1 MTKCSPLQK
10 KNLFMLELSTMRLYL
25 DNKRHYINMTYIF
38 FFAFRWMTRNAEC
51 NMDPFTIPVHYQQIL
66 LPDPACSISEL
77 LKFPF
82 PPQAWSSP
90 SNGQYWSSNPPATA
104 NVDIDNLKSLTIP
117 GQTSL
122 QHINGTGLSALF
134 TLRCHFNSILPPI
147 CWSSPW
153 SFSVVGHDILGQG
166 VSFLATCKGAMAACQ
181 ALVDEEMECIPKTQ
195 KMMSLWRNI
204 GCTSKLAMG
213 WQCFWFHWGWT
224 SDEASALTT

>member
-1 MTKCSPLQK
+1 MDDSECRMQHGSIHNSCT
-10 KNLFMLELSTMRLYL
+10 LSTNPAPWSCML
-25 DNKRHYINMTYIF
+25 N
-38 FFAFRWMTRNAEC
+38 FRTSQ
-51 NMDPFTIPVHYQQIL
+51 IPL
-66 LPDPACSISEL
+66 
-77 LKFPF
+77 
-82 PPQAWSSP
+82 SSP
-90 SNGQYWSSNPPATA
+90 SL
-104 NVDIDNLKSLTIP
+104 IKSLKWSILVFKP
-117 GQTSL
+117 TSYC
-122 QHINGTGLSALF
+122 QCRHWQFEVSDNSRPNITAAYKGTGLSALF

-195 KMMSLWRNI
+195 KMMSLWQNI

-224 SDEASALTT
+224 GDEASALTT

>member
-122 QHINGTGLSALF
+122 QHIKEQVYQHYLHWGATSIQYSHLSAGLPLEAF
-134 TLRCHFNSILPPI
+134 LLWVMTYWVKVSHF
-147 CWSSPW
+147 WQHVKEPW
-153 SFSVVGHDILGQG
+153 QHVKLWLTKKWNAFQKPKRWWV
-166 VSFLATCKGAMAACQ
+166 C
-181 ALVDEEMECIPKTQ
+181 DET
-195 KMMSLWRNI
+195 
-204 GCTSKLAMG
+204 
-213 WQCFWFHWGWT
+213 
-224 SDEASALTT
+224 